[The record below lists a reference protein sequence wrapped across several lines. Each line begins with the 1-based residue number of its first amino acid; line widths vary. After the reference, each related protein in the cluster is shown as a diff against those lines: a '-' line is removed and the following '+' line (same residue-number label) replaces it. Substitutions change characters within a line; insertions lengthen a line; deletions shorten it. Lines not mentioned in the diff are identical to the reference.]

1 MLLNTQTY
9 YSYKFGTWK
18 PQDLLQQAEAYGYS
32 SVCITDINNTSAVLE
47 SMRMYRENEVG
58 IRVMPGIDFRNGA
71 EQLFV
76 ALPKNNDG
84 FETINRYLSHY
95 LHQQE
100 PIPAIA
106 PDWEDV
112 MVIYPVNFNQS
123 LPPPGRGLG
132 GGLLPQYNKPTPACP
147 AGRPHSPPGEGTSVE
162 TNIFPGVSPS
172 CALRLETC
180 DPYIGIRPHDIQRLK
195 FSPLRKHTDR
205 MVMLPT
211 VTFRNKKDFN
221 THRLLR
227 AMDNNL
233 LLSKLPKSEEGDPRH
248 VLMPKEELLKYYEE
262 FPEIVRNTE
271 QLLEQLEVDFEF
283 RKSKNKS
290 VFTTSVK
297 EDMTL
302 LRAECEKGLSYRYG
316 KADDTIRKRLEH
328 ELDIIGQM
336 DFASYFLINWD
347 IVKHAREQGF
357 FHVGRGSGANSVAAY
372 LLRITDVDPIEL
384 DLYFERFINPHRAT
398 PPDFDVDF
406 SWADREH
413 MTQYIFDTH
422 GWDKVALQATYSTF
436 QSRAVTRELG
446 KVLGVP
452 AHEIDQL
459 QQTGRNHGIGKYGD
473 LILQYSKYMAGFP
486 SHLSIHA
493 SGILISD
500 QPINAYTPTFLP
512 PKGYPTTQFDMI
524 AAEDLGLYKFD
535 ILSQRGLGKI
545 RDSIEIIQENQGDI
559 IDIHDIKRFKQDEEI
574 KVLLRE
580 ARAIGCFYVESPA
593 MRMLLTKLRAE
604 DYLGLVAASSVIRPG
619 VSKSGMMREFIHRF
633 RDEDRR
639 EQARE
644 YSPELYDILE
654 ETYGVMVYQE
664 DVIRVAHYFAG
675 LDLADADILR
685 RGMSWKFKQR
695 NEFHRVKGRFFENCK
710 AKGYPDEVTQ
720 KVWVEIESFAN
731 FAFAKG
737 HSASYAVESYQA
749 LFLKAYYPIEYMVAT
764 VNNGGGFYRSE
775 LYIHEARMHGAD
787 IEAPCV
793 NSSDKLCTLRG
804 KTVILGFGMVKELED
819 RTVNLLIQARE
830 EGLFDSVAD
839 FVDRVSIGIEQ
850 LELLVKVGAFR
861 FTGKSKKQLTWEAR
875 LLLGGT
881 KKKQV
886 QPRLFLPKPRPYQFP
901 DLYTAPLEE
910 AFDQMELLGF
920 PLCDPFMLAKED
932 TSDGILAADVPRFLG
947 KTVVAY
953 GYLVTSR
960 RTNTHKGEEMY
971 FGNFLDHKGY
981 FLDSV
986 HFPPVAAKYPFS
998 GRGIYRIAG
1007 IVTEEFGCYS
1017 IEATELHR
1025 VPYIDDPRYA
1035 EDQDYKGTKDHSM
1048 INFVRG

>member
-18 PQDLLQQAEAYGYS
+18 PQDLLEQAEAYGYS
-32 SVCITDINNTSAVLE
+32 SVCITDINNTSAVLD
-47 SMRMYRENEVG
+47 SMRMYKEGEVG
-58 IRVMPGIDFRNGA
+58 VRVIPGIDFRNGA

-76 ALPKNNDG
+76 ALPKNNTG
-84 FETINRYLSHY
+84 FEAINTYLSHY
-95 LHQQE
+95 LHSKE

-106 PDWEDV
+106 PNWEG
-112 MVIYPVNFNQS
+112 VIVVYPFGMPSAISYQS
-123 LPPPGRGLG
+123 SAK
-132 GGLLPQYNKPTPACP
+132 LLTADGQKLTA
-147 AGRPHSPPGEGTSVE
+147 
-162 TNIFPGVSPS
+162 F
-172 CALRLETC
+172 
-180 DPYIGIRPHDIQRLK
+180 IGIRPHDIPRLK
-195 FSPLRKHTDR
+195 FSPLRQHMDR
-205 MVMLPT
+205 LVMLPT
-211 VTFRNKKDFN
+211 VTFHNQRDFN

-227 AMDNNL
+227 AMDTNL

-248 VLMPKEELLKYYEE
+248 VLLPKEELLRYYEE

-271 QLLEQLEVDFEF
+271 RLVEQCEVDFEF

-290 VFTTSVK
+290 VFRGSEA
-297 EDMTL
+297 EDMAL
-302 LRAECEKGLSYRYG
+302 LKAECEKGLHYRYG
-316 KADDTIRKRLEH
+316 NANDAIRQRLEH
-328 ELDIIGQM
+328 ELNIIGQM
-336 DFASYFLINWD
+336 NFSSYFLINWD
-347 IVKHAREQGF
+347 IVNYARKQGY

-398 PPDFDVDF
+398 PPDFDIDF
-406 SWADREH
+406 SWADRED
-413 MTQYIFDTH
+413 MTQYIFDIH
-422 GWDKVALQATYSTF
+422 GYDKVALQATYSTF
-436 QSRAVTRELG
+436 QPRAVTRELG

-459 QQTGRNHGIGKYGD
+459 QKRGHHHGIGKYGD
-473 LILQYSKYMAGFP
+473 LILKYSQYMAGFP

-500 QPINAYTPTFLP
+500 APIHAYSGTFLP

-524 AAEDLGLYKFD
+524 SAEDLGLYKFD

-545 RDSIEIIQENQGDI
+545 RDSIEIIRNNTGNA

-574 KVLLRE
+574 KTLLRE

-619 VSKSGMMREFIHRF
+619 VAKSGMMREFIYRF

-639 EQARE
+639 EQARQWA
-644 YSPELYDILE
+644 PELYEILK

-695 NEFHRVKGRFFENCK
+695 NEFHRVKGRFFQNCK
-710 AKGYPDEVTQ
+710 EKGYSDELIQ

-764 VNNGGGFYRSE
+764 VNNGGGFYRPE
-775 LYIHEARMHGAD
+775 LYIHEARMHGAT

-793 NSSDKLCTLRG
+793 NRSEMLCTLSG
-804 KTVILGFGMVKELED
+804 KTIMLGFAMVKELED
-819 RTVNLLIQARE
+819 RAMHLLLQARE
-830 EGLFDSVAD
+830 ETPFESMAD
-839 FVDRVSIGIEQ
+839 FVDRVPIGIEQ
-850 LELLVKVGAFR
+850 LELFVKVGAFR
-861 FTGKSKKQLTWEAR
+861 FTGKSKKELTWEAR
-875 LLLGGT
+875 LLLGST
-881 KKKQV
+881 KKKDV
-886 QPRLFLPKPRPYQFP
+886 QPRLFAPRPAPYRFP
-901 DLYTAPLEE
+901 ELYTAPLEE
-910 AFDQMELLGF
+910 AFDQIELLGF

-932 TSDGILAADVPRFLG
+932 TDDGILAADVPRFLG

-960 RTNTHKGEEMY
+960 RTHTSKGQEMY
-971 FGNFLDHKGY
+971 FGNFLDRKGY

-986 HFPPVAAKYPFS
+986 HFPDVAAKYPFS

-1025 VPYIDDPRYA
+1025 VPYIEDPRYA

-1048 INFVRG
+1048 VNFLRG